1 MNDSGLSVLFL
12 GVIALATLA
21 MAGGQVMALVLA
33 ARAVRRMGETVD
45 RLERDVRP
53 IVDNL
58 HAVSADAARVS
69 AQAVVQAER
78 AERLL
83 DDASRRVEETLDSV
97 QRTILAPVR
106 DGVAFFQGLKAALG
120 VFGDLRRSRSRHEP
134 GRPVAVP
141 DPGDDDHASFIG

>member
-1 MNDSGLSVLFL
+1 VTESGLAVVFL
-12 GVIALATLA
+12 GLIALAVLA
-21 MAGGQVMALVLA
+21 MAAGQVAAVVLA

-53 IVDNL
+53 IVSNL
-58 HAVSADAARVS
+58 QAVSEDAVRVS
-69 AQAVVQAER
+69 AQAATQAER

-83 DDASRRVEETLDSV
+83 DDASRRVEETLDTI
-97 QRTILAPVR
+97 QRSILTPVR

-120 VFGDLRRSRSRHEP
+120 VFGDLRRSRSKHEP

-141 DPGDDDHASFIG
+141 DPGDDEHASFIG